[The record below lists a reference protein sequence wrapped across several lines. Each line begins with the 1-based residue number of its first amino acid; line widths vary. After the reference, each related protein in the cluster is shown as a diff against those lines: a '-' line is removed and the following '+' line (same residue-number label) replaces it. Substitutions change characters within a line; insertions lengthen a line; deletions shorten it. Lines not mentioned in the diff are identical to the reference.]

1 MNIQLITTDKKRFLS
16 LLLLADEQE
25 SMIDRYL
32 GRGELFVMHGTQ
44 ETETVAVAVVTNEGN
59 GVYELKNLAVAPA
72 CQRKGYGRQMVE
84 YLCRHYADVCHTLL
98 VGTGESKQTIAFYE
112 SCGFSYS
119 HTVAD
124 FFILNYDHPIVEE
137 GRVLKDMIYFQKKL
151 TCLRSLLPSERTGSL
166 TDTLVALWNV
176 SVRASHH
183 FLTEEDIC
191 KLNPYVGEAIRSV
204 ETLLV
209 LHQGKVPIA
218 FMGIEGQKI
227 EMLFVSPTHFGYGFG
242 KQLINVAIKDY
253 QALYVDVNE
262 HNPQAEGFYRHL
274 GFHTFERTET
284 DGQDNPFPILK
295 MKLKNNNNNDS
306 K

>member
-32 GRGELFVMHGTQ
+32 ERGELFVMHGTQ

-84 YLCRHYADVCHTLL
+84 HLCRHYADVCHTLL

-112 SCGFSYS
+112 SCGFIYS

-124 FFILNYDHPIVEE
+124 FFTLHYDHLIVED
-137 GRVLKDMIYFQKKL
+137 GKILKDMIYLRKRL
-151 TCLRSLLPSERTGSL
+151 TQSCDLPSSKRTADL
-166 TDTLVALWNV
+166 IEELVRLWEA

-191 KLNPYVGEAIRSV
+191 KLAPYVGEAIRSI
-204 ETLLV
+204 EILQV
-209 LHQGKVPIA
+209 LYQGQTAIA

-227 EMLFVSPTHFGYGFG
+227 EMLFVSPTHFGCGFG
-242 KQLINVAIKDY
+242 KQLINIAIHNY
-253 QALYVDVNE
+253 HARYVDVNE
-262 HNPQAEGFYRHL
+262 QNPEAEGFYRHL
-274 GFHTFERTET
+274 GFRTFERTET
-284 DGQDNPFPILK
+284 DEQGNPFPILK
-295 MKLKNNNNNDS
+295 MKLENNHNNDS
-306 K
+306 E